1 MAWNFGVSHS
11 FYDIEVLKYPQGN
24 LITKSVVI
32 DANQITLNADRNQR
46 TVVPAGTIMRVS
58 SGNPKQVMPYNGTG
72 TIVGVLSRSVNI
84 MTNATN
90 GVEPGAVFYHEAIFA
105 TNAIVGFTAYSG
117 ALASAL
123 PTCKFE

>member
-1 MAWNFGVSHS
+1 MAWNFGVSSS

-32 DANQITLNADRNQR
+32 DANTITLNADRNQR
-46 TVVPAGTIMRVS
+46 TVVPAGTIMKVS
-58 SGNPKQVMPYNGTG
+58 AGNAKQVAPYNGTG
-72 TIVGVLSRSVNI
+72 AIVGVLSRSVDI
-84 MTNATN
+84 LVNATN
-90 GVEPGAVFYHEAIFA
+90 GVEPGAVFFHEAIFA
-105 TNAIVGFTAYSG
+105 STAIVGYTAYSG